1 MSSTPPVPERTRHPY
16 LTYDMIFEIPEA
28 ISQTLHRNEEAVDG
42 FLPKISSRKRFYF
55 TGCGTAFFSAM
66 LGEQFLKLSRE
77 GLVSN
82 SIQAFELL
90 NYDDCV
96 LSDSCAVIGVSHS
109 GITKTTVDS
118 MKHARDTGA
127 YTVGVSHFEKRPL
140 AEVVDVL
147 LVAGNGPDKSRC
159 HTKCY
164 LANAVL
170 CAKIALE
177 VAASKNGHGRA
188 EVVNIEQQLMNL
200 PRIVSELL
208 KSTEGVCK
216 DLAESYGHKKRFFFV
231 GGGPN
236 VPTALEATLK
246 MRESSFVA
254 ADGMEIEQMLHGPWV
269 SLNKDEAV
277 LFVVAPTG
285 KSRGRSLDLVR
296 AAQKIQIPTIVL
308 ATKGDSEMASY
319 ATHTIEL
326 PETHEYISPF
336 TSVIPAYFFAYYSSV
351 ERGCNPDMIRYSE
364 PAYWE
369 ARQIIFPP
377 GTH

>member
-16 LTYDMIFEIPEA
+16 LTYEMIFETPDA
-28 ISQTLHRNEEAVDG
+28 MSQTLYRNDKRVDE
-42 FLPKISSRKRFYF
+42 LSSQISQRKRFYF

-66 LGEQFLKLSRE
+66 LGEQFLKLSR
-77 GLVSN
+77 GDLVSD

-90 NYDDCV
+90 NYYDHV
-96 LSDSCAVIGVSHS
+96 LGDSCAVIGVSHS

-118 MKHARDTGA
+118 MTHARDNGA
-127 YTVGVSHFEKRPL
+127 FTVGVSHFDRIPL
-140 AEVVDVL
+140 ANVVDTL

-164 LANAVL
+164 LANALL
-170 CAKIALE
+170 CAKIALG
-177 VAASKNGHGRA
+177 VAESKGERVKGELTTVEEELVR
-188 EVVNIEQQLMNL
+188 L
-200 PRIVSELL
+200 PQTVSELL
-208 KSTEGVCK
+208 KSTESVCK
-216 DLAESYGHKKRFFFV
+216 DLAEKCGSKKRFFFV

-246 MRESSFVA
+246 MRESSYVA
-254 ADGMEIEQMLHGPWV
+254 ADGMEVEQMLHGPWV
-269 SLNKDEAV
+269 SLNSEEAI

-285 KSRGRSLDLVR
+285 KSRARSLDLVK
-296 AAQKIQIPTIVL
+296 AAQKIRVPTIVL
-308 ATKGDSEMASY
+308 ATRGDNEMASH

-336 TSVIPAYFFAYYSSV
+336 TSIIPAYLFAYYSSV
-351 ERGCNPDMIRYSE
+351 ERGRNPDMIRYSE

-369 ARQIIFPP
+369 ARQTIFPP